1 MSAPLPSML
10 PSVLACGAW
19 LKNAACLL
27 TPGTLPAAK
36 RAAAQWSALHGDLS
50 DPEACRALHASARAL
65 LQGALTPVAAIAHDL
80 HPDFYSTQLAQ
91 TLAEEYGIPAI
102 AVQHHHAHIAAIMAE
117 HGVQEAVVGLA
128 LDGVGLGSDG
138 LAWGGELLWVSP
150 QGWQRLGHLHN
161 LALPG
166 GDVAAREPWRMAA
179 SALHALGRGAEIVPR
194 FGADVGTFTAR
205 TVQQML
211 ERHFKCPLSSSTG
224 RWFDAAA
231 ASLGLSL
238 RQDHEAEAA
247 MALEKM
253 ASDWQAHMQASAL
266 NTASASRGTDAMA
279 RAANVGA
286 QASIHGLHVNKLE
299 QLDLRPLLARLLDTP
314 ATEAPAAA
322 LWFHHA
328 LADALVDWAALAA
341 AQTKVQT
348 VCLGGGCFANQLLS
362 TRVVRGLQARGLRVL
377 QAQKHS
383 CGDAGLALGQAWVA
397 AHQLAQ
403 ATAQPP
409 AQSAAQ
415 PAIPPAVQPL
425 PHRTHESPLCV

>member
-1 MSAPLPSML
+1 MSEQL

-19 LKNAACLL
+19 LKNAACLIGPKA
-27 TPGTLPAAK
+27 T
-36 RAAAQWSALHGDLS
+36 QWSPLHGDLS
-50 DPEACRALHASARAL
+50 DPEACRALDASARAL
-65 LQGALTPVAAIAHDL
+65 LQGAQTPVAAIAHDL
-80 HPDFYSTQLAQ
+80 HPDFYSTHLARA
-91 TLAEEYGIPAI
+91 LAEEHGIPSI

-138 LAWGGELLWVSP
+138 LAWGGELLWVAP
-150 QGWQRLGHLHN
+150 QGWQRLGHLQN

-194 FGADVGTFTAR
+194 FSADVGTFTAR
-205 TVQQML
+205 TVRQML
-211 ERHFKCPLSSSTG
+211 ERNFNCPLGSSTG

-247 MALEKM
+247 MALEKI
-253 ASDWQAHMQASAL
+253 ASDWQAQAGPCAPP
-266 NTASASRGTDAMA
+266 
-279 RAANVGA
+279 
-286 QASIHGLHVNKLE
+286 HGLHINALE
-299 QLDLRPLLARLLDTP
+299 QLDLGPLLARLLDTP
-314 ATEAPAAA
+314 ASEAPAAA
-322 LWFHHA
+322 LWFHQS

-341 AQTKVQT
+341 QQQKVKT

-362 TRVVRGLQARGLRVL
+362 QRVASSLRARDLRVL
-377 QAQKHS
+377 QAHKHS

-397 AHQLAQ
+397 AQQLAH
-403 ATAQPP
+403 P
-409 AQSAAQ
+409 SAHPVDA
-415 PAIPPAVQPL
+415 PRTQPL
-425 PHRTHESPLCV
+425 PHPSHESPLCV